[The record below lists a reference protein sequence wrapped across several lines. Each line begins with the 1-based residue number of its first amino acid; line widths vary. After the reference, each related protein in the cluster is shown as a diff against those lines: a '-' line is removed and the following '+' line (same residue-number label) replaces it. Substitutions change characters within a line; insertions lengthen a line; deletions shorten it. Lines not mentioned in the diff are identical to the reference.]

1 MMAALTLEVEE
12 ILCRVTRTV
21 CGGGG
26 GGAQGKSPL
35 FCIKIKTPFF
45 IFLGLF

>member
-21 CGGGG
+21 WGGGG
-26 GGAQGKSPL
+26 GHRAKVPC
-35 FCIKIKTPFF
+35 FA
-45 IFLGLF
+45 

>member
-21 CGGGG
+21 GGGG
-26 GGAQGKSPL
+26 GGGHRAKVPC
-35 FCIKIKTPFF
+35 FA
-45 IFLGLF
+45 